1 MGNQPVFGDVRLFAG
16 GVAPVPHNPIGPPED
31 DGEEVFNAAAE
42 LLALL
47 ACSNRLEMLYRL
59 SEEELA
65 VHDLADRLRITQA
78 NASVHLRHLRQSG
91 LVARERHGCSVLYR
105 INERR
110 INRTF
115 VRELCEIA
123 CHERMA
129 ASAADGE
136 DSDA

>member
-1 MGNQPVFGDVRLFAG
+1 MGNQPVFGYAGLFPVRVSPVLHDVTEPA
-16 GVAPVPHNPIGPPED
+16 ED
-31 DGEEVFNAAAE
+31 DGGEVFSAAAE
-42 LLALL
+42 LFALL

-59 SEEELA
+59 SEEDLA

-78 NASVHLRHLRQSG
+78 NASGHLRHLRQSG

-115 VRELCEIA
+115 LKELCETACDGRIA
-123 CHERMA
+123 ANA
-129 ASAADGE
+129 AGGKDAD
-136 DSDA
+136 A